1 MSRDLRSVLAA
12 WTGAEPGDG
21 ADARRSLRATA
32 ASMLAA
38 VVLLAVGWPVLTAAY
53 GVLAPV
59 AMVIALGQSAAIL
72 LALRWPSAALPASV
86 VSLLGAMVATMD
98 AAATQPWP
106 WPVPTLLAHCAVIV
120 ILAFRY
126 HWTWSAGAWAAG
138 SLLTAGAVTFGDDT
152 GLASGIVGVS
162 VSAGVVAGGVL
173 GRLWLLNLNRAERA
187 ETAGALESRR
197 RMELQE
203 RTRIA
208 RELHDVVAHSMS
220 VINVQATTARY
231 RRPGLDEWVQR
242 EFDDI
247 ADSSRQALGE
257 MRSLLGILRGD
268 DKALTAPLPGLADIP
283 DLVETSRASGTRI
296 SLVIDEVEAPPATG
310 VIAYRVIQEA
320 VSNALRHAPGAPVAI
335 RVAGDAGQTAVL
347 VEVVNDPPDRVATP
361 APGSGMGLAGIRE
374 RVHTSGGTVTAGPRD
389 GGGFAVVVRIPVTE
403 HGSHPLPG

>member
-32 ASMLAA
+32 ASMVLA
-38 VVLLAVGWPVLTAAY
+38 VVLLAVSWPVLTALY

-86 VSLLGAMVATMD
+86 VALAGAMVATMG

-106 WPVPTLLAHCAVIV
+106 WPVPTLLAHCAVIM

-162 VSAGVVAGGVL
+162 ISAGVVAAGVL
-173 GRLWLLNLNRAERA
+173 GRLWLLNLSRAERA

-268 DKALTAPLPGLADIP
+268 DKALTAPLPGFSDIP
-283 DLVETSRASGTRI
+283 DLVDTSRASGTRI
-296 SLVIDEVEAPPATG
+296 SLMIDVEAPPATG
-310 VIAYRVIQEA
+310 VIAYRVVQEA
-320 VSNALRHAPGAPVAI
+320 VSNALRHAPGAPVTI
-335 RVAGDAGQTAVL
+335 RVTGETDRAAVL
-347 VEVVNDPPDRVATP
+347 VEVVNDPPARVATP

-374 RVHTSGGTVTAGPRD
+374 RVLTSGGTVNAGPRA

-403 HGSHPLPG
+403 HGSHPLPE